1 MTTQHV
7 SITDTRARSGIL
19 FASLLA
25 AAVMVLLVTLTAAP
39 RIAMHFSICGC
50 LAALGLVAAAWLV
63 SLPLW
68 LRRR

>member
-1 MTTQHV
+1 MTTQTV
-7 SITDTRARSGIL
+7 SVTADRARSGIL
-19 FASLLA
+19 FSSLLA
-25 AAVMVLLVTLTAAP
+25 AAVLVLLATLTAAP

-50 LAALGLVAAAWLV
+50 LAALALVALAWLV